1 MCLENKFAIIELQID
16 GNKYMKKNGF
26 MEGAVIAT
34 LGIVF
39 VKIIGVLYVIPFY
52 SLVGEKGGALYGYA
66 YTIYQLFLGISTAG
80 FPFAISKI
88 TSEYN
93 TLNNKNAIKKT
104 YSLSLKLILT
114 ISIVVF
120 LVLFIF
126 APQIGKII
134 VGNVTDGNTYSDI
147 AFVVRMISFSILVVP
162 FLSVTKG
169 LLQGH
174 KYITPTTNSQIIEQI
189 VRVII
194 IVGGS
199 YLALKV
205 FDLGMTKSVGIAVSG
220 AFAGGLVAYL
230 YLKRKI
236 RKIDLLN
243 TVDTKEE
250 PKIENKEII
259 KKIIGYSIPFILISL
274 VYNLYNT
281 TDMILVSRTLS
292 DILHRKFS
300 EVESI
305 LSIYTT
311 WGLKLNMILLSVSTG
326 LNTSLTPNIVSSY
339 VKKDMNDV
347 NSKFNKALQCIL
359 LVIVPMTLFLSILSK
374 PIWTLFY
381 GASYYGPKIYKYFA
395 FTSLFGSAY
404 VIMVNT
410 LQGLSKYKLVVISV
424 ISGLLL
430 NIVLDIPLMLLFNKI
445 GLEPTY
451 GAILSTVMG
460 YSVSIFIS
468 LYILKNKYNFDFNDT
483 GKRILKYVFSWITF
497 ILAIELLKLFV
508 PTTLT
513 GRVIQI
519 PILTL
524 YGIVS
529 FAIYIVINFYNG
541 NLKNVFGEMKIFKK
555 VEKFLLNSNNKFTK

>member
-1 MCLENKFAIIELQID
+1 
-16 GNKYMKKNGF
+16 MKKNGF

-93 TLNNKNAIKKT
+93 TLNYKNAIKKT